1 MELSEVDSVAADGDG
16 TYLLLV
22 TGGLEGV
29 ASCLVR
35 EQLAA
40 DGFAVRLAA
49 LRVAADRLLVERRA
63 PPSPAGRARPCRAC
77 SSATRAAASSRSRPT
92 RRRAWSSLCAA

>member
-40 DGFAVRLAA
+40 DGFAVRS
-49 LRVAADRLLVERRA
+49 LRCAS
-63 PPSPAGRARPCRAC
+63 PPIAC
-77 SSATRAAASSRSRPT
+77 SSSGALRPPSRPGAPVPGSGVEACT
-92 RRRAWSSLCAA
+92 GRMCTATL